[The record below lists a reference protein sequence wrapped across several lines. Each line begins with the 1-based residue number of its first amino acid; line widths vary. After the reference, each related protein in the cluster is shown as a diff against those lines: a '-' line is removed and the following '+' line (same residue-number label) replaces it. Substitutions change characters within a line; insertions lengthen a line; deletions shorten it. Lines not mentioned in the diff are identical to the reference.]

1 MTKTFRRA
9 RRRVGAAAFVGGAVI
24 ASMVLGP
31 TPAPVASAERSLR
44 AGGGDSGES
53 ALPYGLSG
61 DPRDYGPR
69 RDLPEREASGSLE
82 VTNAGTVVENLTIT
96 GSLTVAADD
105 VTIRNVAFRA
115 PSGWKWPQR
124 RIFLNVREGST
135 GTVIEDSTFD
145 GSNHAGVPV
154 VYDAVAGFGHI
165 TLRRSEITKVANAI
179 EWGSGTVEHCFIHEI
194 WQSGPKSR
202 WHADGIQSNEA
213 SGITVRS
220 NYIRM
225 GRPPAGY
232 WSQTSAVGMWSD
244 RRSGSVL
251 EDVRVTRNVIEPFGG
266 FVFYAGITNGVA
278 GASVSDVVF
287 ADNVVR
293 RAGVQPSDYGVWYQR
308 PDNPIH
314 AVRTGNVYDDGA
326 AIPPDA

>member
-1 MTKTFRRA
+1 MTRALRRA
-9 RRRVGAAAFVGGAVI
+9 PRRSGAAAFVGGAVI
-24 ASMVLGP
+24 VSMVLGAA
-31 TPAPVASAERSLR
+31 PAPVAGAQASPRTGR
-44 AGGGDSGES
+44 GDSGQP

-69 RDLPEREASGSLE
+69 RDLPERETSGSLE
-82 VTNAGTVVENLTIT
+82 VTKAGTVIENLTIT

-115 PSGWKWPQR
+115 PSAWKWPQR
-124 RIFLNVREGST
+124 RIFLDVRDGST
-135 GTVIEDSTFD
+135 GTVIEDSRFD

-154 VYDAVAGFGHI
+154 VYDAITGFGHI
-165 TLRRSEITKVANAI
+165 TVRRSEITKVANTI
-179 EWGSGTVEHCFIHEI
+179 EWGSGTVERCFIHEI

-202 WHADGIQSNEA
+202 WHADGVQSNGA
-213 SGITVRS
+213 SGITVRN

-244 RRSGSVL
+244 RSSDSVL
-251 EDVRVTRNVIEPFGG
+251 ENVLVTRNVIEPFGG
-266 FVFYAGITNGVA
+266 FVFYAGITNRVA

-293 RAGVQPSDYGVWYQR
+293 RAGARPSDYGVWYQR
-308 PDNPIH
+308 RDNPIH